1 MEADRKAAKTVSGG
15 ICEERCLPKYK
26 IRQYL
31 QLISGYAEILLM
43 KLPEKDPMRSE
54 VIEIWNHSKKM
65 DRDIR
70 NSL

>member
-1 MEADRKAAKTVSGG
+1 METDRNAAKTVLEG
-15 ICEERCLPKYK
+15 ICEGRCLPKYK

-43 KLPEKDPMRSE
+43 GLPEKDPIRSE
-54 VIEIWNHSKKM
+54 VIEIWNHSRKM
-65 DRDIR
+65 DRDIS